1 MSGHS
6 VQAIVSLK
14 EERCGWPIV
23 EAVTHS
29 EVQGRMSV
37 CPLACLIRA
46 LVFKNML
53 TRTFF
58 PLGGFS
64 LGEGGTLLR
73 LSTMKRR
80 KKSRETRFS
89 SELAAAADRLREEGR
104 ATLVLGM
111 DDFAAL

>member
-1 MSGHS
+1 MADSGGSHS
-6 VQAIVSLK
+6 LRSAGK
-14 EERCGWPIV
+14 D
-23 EAVTHS
+23 
-29 EVQGRMSV
+29 V
-37 CPLACLIRA
+37 CLSPCLLDQSPRLQKYA
-46 LVFKNML
+46 DPN
-53 TRTFF
+53 FF
-58 PLGGFS
+58 PSRRILAR
-64 LGEGGTLLR
+64 EGGTLLR

>member
-1 MSGHS
+1 
-6 VQAIVSLK
+6 
-14 EERCGWPIV
+14 
-23 EAVTHS
+23 
-29 EVQGRMSV
+29 
-37 CPLACLIRA
+37 
-46 LVFKNML
+46 ML

-80 KKSRETRFS
+80 KKRSRETRFS
-89 SELAAAADRLREEGR
+89 SELAAAADRLREEGG